1 MTTDEPDKNI
11 SPYEAYEQ
19 QIVGDERFIESVHE
33 RMSGIEMKVTK
44 LPIHPLVQ
52 ATETET
58 SVTLLDIVS
67 RRRGQR
73 LRSARG
79 ILVSLAMEIGY
90 TVTEIQKVLKRDIP
104 VLSRLATV
112 GETAEGQ
119 KLLQRVRRD
128 LSA

>member
-1 MTTDEPDKNI
+1 
-11 SPYEAYEQ
+11 
-19 QIVGDERFIESVHE
+19 
-33 RMSGIEMKVTK
+33 MSGIEMKVTK
-44 LPIHPLVQ
+44 LPIHTLVQ

-90 TVTEIQKVLKRDIP
+90 TVTEIQKVLKRDIS